1 MIIIINDDKMKMRK
15 TSYEFQEKMNKLY
28 QASDTLHLPY
38 LEGMDTAEMA
48 FRLTDTNKDGY
59 VDKSE
64 FKKMAKSLSK
74 EKIEKAFEYCD
85 KNKDGKLDMNE
96 FKEMMKPKSPRK
108 IEKKLKRQKS
118 CEEKLK

>member
-1 MIIIINDDKMKMRK
+1 
-15 TSYEFQEKMNKLY
+15 
-28 QASDTLHLPY
+28 
-38 LEGMDTAEMA
+38 
-48 FRLTDTNKDGY
+48 
-59 VDKSE
+59 
-64 FKKMAKSLSK
+64 MAKSLSK